1 MNPLSHFKI
10 RIACTL
16 FACAFVMLFGI
27 CVSPRAGARADLGAQ
42 VREASPKD
50 GILCCNGL
58 VPFLFN
64 RDQVLTTTG
73 RAGIFRFDNR
83 GERWQRSME
92 RFIASNGVS
101 PYVDHVCQSRSQ
113 PRKVYALA
121 GLGSDLSPF
130 NGVFFS
136 DDFGETWTRRGS
148 VNTGFGLNAC
158 TVDASNHRTVYVSGF
173 DDTDFTSKT
182 WKSTDGGQTFE
193 VLTNLPNCAAGGIVR
208 SVPGA
213 IYIFL
218 GPLCMYSST
227 DGGNTF
233 SQLAPPPTAIFG
245 NGSGVSPDGRAIFV
259 GTSDAN
265 FQPTGTFR
273 SIDQGAS
280 WVAVNG
286 LPNGFVSLAFDST
299 NSSRVYA
306 SDGLLRVSN
315 DGGLTFT
322 LAPASNDPRLIGPD
336 PIRQIGVDDHGSVYL
351 DNPAG
356 PFRTDDG
363 GQTLRSARDGF
374 RASAVNDL
382 AFDANGKLLVGV
394 LHTQVVFRQT
404 EGLNFE
410 AIGNAPAININGVTN
425 DNATAL
431 AASPTDP
438 NLVLVAMQSAQG
450 LYRTT
455 NGGQSWTSSVLA
467 QSPTIFNNARMAFP
481 TSSRVYLVSP
491 VSPQFDKPGLY
502 RSNNAGRTFA
512 RLSTLQFAAIAV
524 HPTNADTLYVGTYS
538 SGEGLFKSTNG
549 GHRLQDLGQPGFY
562 SAIAV
567 DRRNPNIVYA
577 GYVSGQVIRSL
588 DGGRTFSSASSGLTG
603 AGVHGIAQD
612 SQGTLYVWLR
622 GGGLF
627 SSRDA
632 GSSWQLVDSEEALQ
646 RSGVEAG
653 RGSLVVDPQHP
664 GRVYLGNAGVIQVDA
679 E

>member
-1 MNPLSHFKI
+1 
-10 RIACTL
+10 
-16 FACAFVMLFGI
+16 
-27 CVSPRAGARADLGAQ
+27 
-42 VREASPKD
+42 VR
-50 GILCCNGL
+50 
-58 VPFLFN
+58 
-64 RDQVLTTTG
+64 T
-73 RAGIFRFDNR
+73 
-83 GERWQRSME
+83 
-92 RFIASNGVS
+92 
-101 PYVDHVCQSRSQ
+101 Y
-113 PRKVYALA
+113 
-121 GLGSDLSPF
+121 
-130 NGVFFS
+130 
-136 DDFGETWTRRGS
+136 
-148 VNTGFGLNAC
+148 
-158 TVDASNHRTVYVSGF
+158 
-173 DDTDFTSKT
+173 
-182 WKSTDGGQTFE
+182 
-193 VLTNLPNCAAGGIVR
+193 
-208 SVPGA
+208 
-213 IYIFL
+213 
-218 GPLCMYSST
+218 
-227 DGGNTF
+227 
-233 SQLAPPPTAIFG
+233 
-245 NGSGVSPDGRAIFV
+245 
-259 GTSDAN
+259 DAN
-265 FQPTGTFR
+265 FQPAETFR
-273 SIDQGAS
+273 STDGGAS
-280 WVAVNG
+280 FVAVSG
-286 LPNGFVSLAFDST
+286 LPIGFNYLAFDQRNPSH
-299 NSSRVYA
+299 VYA

-322 LAPASNDPRLIGPD
+322 LAPASNDPRLIGPH
-336 PIRQIGVDDHGSVYL
+336 PIGQIGVDDHGSVYVETL
-351 DNPAG
+351 AG

-410 AIGNAPAININGVTN
+410 PIGNAPAIDINGGTN
-425 DNATAL
+425 DATAL

-438 NLVLVAMQSAQG
+438 NLVLVAMLSVQG

-467 QSPTIFNNARMAFP
+467 QSPTDFSNARMAFP
-481 TSSRVYLVSP
+481 TSSRVYLVSR
-491 VSPQFDKPGLY
+491 VGPQFKPGLY

-512 RLSTLQFAAIAV
+512 RLSTLQFGAIAV
-524 HPTNADTLYVGTYS
+524 DPTNADTLYVGTYS

-549 GHRLQDLGQPGFY
+549 GHTLQNLGQPGFY

-577 GYVSGQVIRSL
+577 GQLSAQVIRSL

-632 GSSWQLVDSEEALQ
+632 ASSWQRVDADEALR

-653 RGSLVVDPQHP
+653 RGSLVADPQHP